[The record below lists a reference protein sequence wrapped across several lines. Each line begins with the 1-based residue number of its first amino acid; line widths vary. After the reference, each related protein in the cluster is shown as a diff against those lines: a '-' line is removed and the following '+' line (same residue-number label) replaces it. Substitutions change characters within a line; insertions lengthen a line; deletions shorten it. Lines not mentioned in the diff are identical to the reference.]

1 MAEPGTPPVVG
12 IIGGSGIYEIEG
24 MKNAEWRAVESSFG
38 APSDSL
44 LFGELDGQPL
54 VFLPRHGRG
63 HRLSPSALNFRAHI
77 DALTRAGVTATASL
91 RAVGSLPA
99 HLPPATSTVLHTLTP
114 HTY

>member
-1 MAEPGTPPVVG
+1 MAEPGTPPVIG

-24 MKNAEWRAVESSFG
+24 MRNAGWRAVESPFG

-63 HRLSPSALNFRAHI
+63 PRLSPSALNFRSNI
-77 DALTRAGVTATASL
+77 DALKRAGVPETVSL
-91 RAVGSLPA
+91 RAVGA
-99 HLPPATSTVLHTLTP
+99 PPEDRHGRKRE
-114 HTY
+114 